1 MSVRSRR
8 SSKNHGKTSVAKAR
22 RGSRG
27 SAAGSLDRPFDKA
40 LLQRAEQIARQY
52 RIVLECDE
60 QGDWIGSGVE
70 LPTVF
75 GGGQTPDECVK
86 DTRQALIVAVAHLLE
101 LGQHPPEATARTLQ
115 VNIRLTPEEKLV
127 LTSTAHRIGFQG
139 LSDYVRAV
147 ALERAERTP

>member
-1 MSVRSRR
+1 MKS
-8 SSKNHGKTSVAKAR
+8 SSKTRAAKAPRQR
-22 RGSRG
+22 RGR
-27 SAAGSLDRPFDKA
+27 AAARLDRPFDKA
-40 LLQRAEQIARQY
+40 VLQRAEYVARQY

-60 QGDWIGSGVE
+60 QGGWIGSGVE

-75 GGGQTPDECVK
+75 GGGPSPDECVK
-86 DTRQALIVAVAHLLE
+86 DTRQALIAAVARMLE

-139 LSDYVRAV
+139 LSDYIRAV
-147 ALERAERTP
+147 ALDRAERTP